1 MHSLYWSCPL
11 LEKSKIQ
18 AKNANT
24 DADVLDSASVGFAPI
39 AREDARILILGS
51 LPGQRSLQEVEYYAH
66 PRNAFWPIMNDLFS
80 IDGDYTKRCADLV
93 ANGIAL
99 WDVLAQSV
107 RPGSLDADIQL
118 GSSKVNDFK
127 QFFDEHQSIEI
138 VCFNGRK
145 AGELFG
151 RFADQERFASKLRF
165 ETLPSTSP
173 AYASMAFDQKRSIW
187 RNVIC

>member
-39 AREDARILILGS
+39 AREDARTLILGS
-51 LPGQRSLQEVEYYAH
+51 LPGQRSLHDIEYYAH
-66 PRNAFWPIMNDLFS
+66 PRNAFWPIMNDLYS
-80 IDGDYTKRCADLV
+80 IDGDYSKRCADLV
-93 ANGIAL
+93 ANRIAL

-127 QFFDEHQSIEI
+127 QFFDAHQSIEI

-173 AYASMAFDQKRSIW
+173 AYASMAFDQKLSIW